1 MCHADLTDLP
11 ALPGLLDQPRD
22 DALGHRRIGFIL
34 QARDRRTP
42 FLAADKT
49 LELHRR
55 TLHSFYRAGA
65 PVRDVDG
72 MVGHVRHGHPNTW
85 LGPPPAV
92 LGVLSTISASP

>member
-1 MCHADLTDLP
+1 MCHADLTDRP

-34 QARDRRTP
+34 QTRDRGAP

-65 PVRDVDG
+65 PVRDVNG
-72 MVGHVRHGHPNTW
+72 MVGYVRHGHPTTW
-85 LGPPPAV
+85 LGPPAAG
-92 LGVLSTISASP
+92 LGGVNTN